1 MLKTQVIT
9 EIQKVLGNDQF
20 KLLEPK
26 DSQWGDFALFIQN
39 GAWNIEHGALMKEL
53 MKNNL
58 FSKVEQKGRYIN
70 FFINPEILV
79 DELNKINGEKDNYGQ
94 SDNKKN
100 NKIMVEFA
108 HPNTHKAFHIGHLRN
123 IITGE
128 AIARLLE
135 SQGTN
140 VIRANYQGDVG
151 MHIAKALYALLQNP
165 EFKIQNSE
173 LKTLEKKV
181 EFLGKAYATGSK
193 AFEENDET
201 KREIAEI
208 NKKIYAKDSEIY
220 PLYQQTRQW
229 SLDYFDAIY
238 KRVDSYF
245 DRLYFESEVYES
257 GKKLVNEG
265 LRKGIFEKSEGA
277 IIFPGE
283 KYGLHNRVFITS
295 DDNPTY
301 EAKDMGLGQ
310 LQFTEYN
317 PDKIIHVVG
326 PEQTEYFKVVFEAL
340 AQLFPKIKNKELH
353 LIYGWFQLKHGKM
366 SSRLGNVIT
375 GQWLLDTVKKQIKTD
390 FKVDDDIAE
399 ILTIAAVKYSF
410 LKSEMI
416 KNISFD
422 IDESISLSG
431 NSGPYILYTY
441 ARCKSILSK
450 AKSAPRITNYQL
462 PITDQELSLLR
473 TFIKYPE
480 VVSQAATKYSPHLIC
495 NYVFDLC
502 QKFSYFY
509 EKSPILKAGDHI
521 RDFRLKITV
530 ATAQIIK
537 NSLDLLGI
545 KTVDRL

>member
-1 MLKTQVIT
+1 
-9 EIQKVLGNDQF
+9 
-20 KLLEPK
+20 
-26 DSQWGDFALFIQN
+26 
-39 GAWNIEHGALMKEL
+39 
-53 MKNNL
+53 
-58 FSKVEQKGRYIN
+58 
-70 FFINPEILV
+70 
-79 DELNKINGEKDNYGQ
+79 
-94 SDNKKN
+94 
-100 NKIMVEFA
+100 
-108 HPNTHKAFHIGHLRN
+108 
-123 IITGE
+123 
-128 AIARLLE
+128 
-135 SQGTN
+135 
-140 VIRANYQGDVG
+140 
-151 MHIAKALYALLQNP
+151 
-165 EFKIQNSE
+165 
-173 LKTLEKKV
+173 
-181 EFLGKAYATGSK
+181 
-193 AFEENDET
+193 
-201 KREIAEI
+201 
-208 NKKIYAKDSEIY
+208 
-220 PLYQQTRQW
+220 
-229 SLDYFDAIY
+229 
-238 KRVDSYF
+238 
-245 DRLYFESEVYES
+245 
-257 GKKLVNEG
+257 
-265 LRKGIFEKSEGA
+265 
-277 IIFPGE
+277 
-283 KYGLHNRVFITS
+283 
-295 DDNPTY
+295 
-301 EAKDMGLGQ
+301 
-310 LQFTEYN
+310 
-317 PDKIIHVVG
+317 
-326 PEQTEYFKVVFEAL
+326 
-340 AQLFPKIKNKELH
+340 
-353 LIYGWFQLKHGKM
+353 M

-545 KTVDRL
+545 KTVDKL